1 MGWRS
6 ETVFGDTNAA
16 PVTCRLAARLAAV
29 GSSVRAEF
37 ESPLGHRGYRLL
49 AADLARATGP
59 GSLAEVPGSRHPLT
73 FSGASAV
80 QVPPGGRVLSDPVRL
95 SAHPGDLITVT
106 FTAGAGDVSVKA
118 AWTEPYSCA
127 QGVVPLAAPASAFTL
142 ARSQAYLRTVLV
154 EGPAQRSIVALGDSL
169 TENSQSEP
177 TSSYLRWTDE
187 LVAHGVDVVNA
198 GVSGGELTQLG
209 YYGAFTGMQRLRQV
223 LVEPGITDVVLE
235 VGTNDLADHVPAG
248 TLLAAYREA
257 AALVRSYGA
266 RMWITTIPPR
276 GDIRWSGAYEV
287 QRKRLNSLFRSGFL
301 SQMDAHP
308 IDLDAV
314 VRDPLR
320 AGVLNP
326 VYDVGDHLHLSPAGE
341 KVFASAV
348 ASALGLQ

>member
-6 ETVFGDTNAA
+6 ETVFGETNPA
-16 PVTCRLAARLAAV
+16 PMTCRLAARLAAV

-49 AADLARATGP
+49 AADLARASGP
-59 GSLAEVPGSRHPLT
+59 GSLVEVPGSRQPLT
-73 FSGASAV
+73 FSGAAAV
-80 QVPPGGRVLSDPVRL
+80 QVPPRGRVLSDPVRL
-95 SAHPGDLITVT
+95 SVHPGDLITVT
-106 FTAGAGDVSVKA
+106 FTVGAGDVSVKSV
-118 AWTEPYSCA
+118 WTEPYSCA
-127 QGVVPLAAPASAFTL
+127 QGVVPLTSPASAFPL
-142 ARSQAYLRTVLV
+142 AKSQAYLRTVLV

-169 TENSQSEP
+169 TENSQSAP
-177 TSSYLRWTDE
+177 IASYIRWTDQ
-187 LVAHGVDVVNA
+187 LVAHGVDAVNA

-209 YYGAFTGMQRLRQV
+209 YYGSFTGLQRLQQV
-223 LVEPGITDVVLE
+223 LLEPGVTDIVLAL
-235 VGTNDLADHVPAG
+235 GTNDLADHVSANA
-248 TLLAAYREA
+248 LLASYREA
-257 AALVRSYGA
+257 ALLVHRYGA
-266 RMWITTIPPR
+266 RIWIATIPPR

-301 SQMDAHP
+301 AQVGAQV

-320 AGVLNP
+320 AELLNP

-348 ASALGLQ
+348 TSALGLP